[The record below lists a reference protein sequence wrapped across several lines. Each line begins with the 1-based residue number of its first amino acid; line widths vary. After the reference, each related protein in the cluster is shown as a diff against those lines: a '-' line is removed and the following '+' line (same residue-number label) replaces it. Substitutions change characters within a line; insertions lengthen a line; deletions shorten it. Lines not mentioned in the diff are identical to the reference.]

1 MIEPSPPS
9 CDASGLSQA
18 DRRTGRTLSEPP
30 APSTAPA
37 YALVVTSADAI
48 TPYADLDELL
58 VELLG
63 HWQRILGDDLVGAY
77 LQGSFALGGGD
88 QQSDCDWL
96 VATRDRLTKQRSP
109 SSVVCTT
116 RYPLAMDT
124 GPTIS
129 KGPMRRRLNSSRSIT
144 SAGSGCSTTTATAP
158 WNGTTT
164 ATGVT
169 PAGSCVSTASR

>member
-1 MIEPSPPS
+1 M
-9 CDASGLSQA
+9 
-18 DRRTGRTLSEPP
+18 
-30 APSTAPA
+30 
-37 YALVVTSADAI
+37 VTSVDAL
-48 TPYADLDELL
+48 TPYADLDKLL

-96 VATRDRLTKQRSP
+96 VATRDSLTDQQIVELRGLHDQIPTRDGHWPHDLEGSYAP
-109 SSVVCTT
+109 AAELVSVV
-116 RYPLAMDT
+116 
-124 GPTIS
+124 
-129 KGPMRRRLNSSRSIT
+129 T
-144 SAGSGCSTTTATAP
+144 SAGGGCSTTTATAP